1 MRRDED
7 GDASGHAGLSSD
19 EAVSFE
25 AEDHLVDGRWS
36 DAEMPLYV
44 GFGGRLAEHVRI
56 DVNEGQVVALLFGEA
71 MRAGVAHGA

>member
-7 GDASGHAGLSSD
+7 GDASGHAGLSCD

-36 DAEMPLYV
+36 DAEMPLHV

-56 DVNEGQVVALLFGEA
+56 DVNEGQVVALLFSERLG
-71 MRAGVAHGA
+71 AGAAHGA

>member
-7 GDASGHAGLSSD
+7 GDASGHAGLSCD

-36 DAEMPLYV
+36 DAEMPLH
-44 GFGGRLAEHVRI
+44 GRFGGRLAEHVRI
-56 DVNEGQVVALLFGEA
+56 DVNEGQVVALLFSE
-71 MRAGVAHGA
+71 RLVAGATHGA